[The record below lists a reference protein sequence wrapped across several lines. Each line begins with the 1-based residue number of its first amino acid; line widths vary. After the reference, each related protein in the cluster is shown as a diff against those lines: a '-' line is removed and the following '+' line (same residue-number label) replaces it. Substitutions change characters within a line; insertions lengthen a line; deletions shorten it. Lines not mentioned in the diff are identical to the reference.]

1 MLKPFFIAVTLTTL
15 AFPAFAQE
23 EPLPDGEVVKAE
35 LQEWVIVKQAI
46 SKERSDWEAEKEM
59 LSDLNSIREKEITQ
73 LNEFIEAAGERITE
87 VDEKRSGFSDEENSL
102 KDWRRQLES
111 RVTALE
117 KQIRPLLTRLPPP
130 LREKVA
136 EAVLRLETPDASPP
150 LQNRTRDVLLVLQA
164 TLEFQNSLTLDG
176 DVREIEGER
185 REIDILYLGLTQAW
199 YADKTGSFGGLG
211 RVTETGWEWIEEN
224 RLAPRIRKVIEMQ
237 QRSLPPGFVE
247 LPVLNG
253 NEVAK

>member
-1 MLKPFFIAVTLTTL
+1 MLKHFFFTAILTTL
-15 AFPAFAQE
+15 VLPALAQE
-23 EPLPDGEVVKAE
+23 EPLPEGEVVKAG
-35 LQEWVIVKQAI
+35 LQEWIKVKQAI

-59 LSDLNSIREKEITQ
+59 LSELNSIREKEIAQ
-73 LNEFIEAAGERITE
+73 LGEFIEAAGERIAE
-87 VDEKRSGFSDEENSL
+87 VDKKRSEFTEEEKTL

-111 RVTALE
+111 SVSELE
-117 KQIRPLLTRLPPP
+117 NQIRPLLSRIPTP

-136 EAVLRLETPDASPP
+136 EAVLRLETPDSGAP

-164 TLEFQNSLTLDG
+164 TLEFQNALTLDG

-211 RVTETGWEWIEEN
+211 RVTENGWEWIEEN
-224 RLAPRIRKVIEMQ
+224 RLAPRIRKVIEIQ
-237 QRSLPPGFVE
+237 QRSLPPEFVE
-247 LPVLNG
+247 LPILNG